1 MVIYL
6 RLRDKFLGFFF
17 FKSFANRSPAVVN
30 YAITAEGRLNSLR
43 LLWALGIYSLMN
55 WPFHCGEVPGDRLNG
70 FNWLVLIE
78 GS

>member
-6 RLRDKFLGFFF
+6 RLRVKFLGVF
-17 FKSFANRSPAVVN
+17 FKSFAKRSQAVVS

-43 LLWALGIYSLMN
+43 LLWALGIYSLMD
-55 WPFHCGEVPGDRLNG
+55 WPFQCGEVPGYRLNG
-70 FNWLVLIE
+70 SNWLVLIE